1 LAAASENKA
10 AVDTVDVEVTK
21 ELGNVTAKEGCAIG
35 IASGVRDDS
44 RLTAACSFPCSTL
57 VSVTKTVCEPVGSF
71 DRSVTGVLIEVV
83 ETGKGDVRGLSGSPL
98 NVVKR
103 V

>member
-1 LAAASENKA
+1 LAAASENRA
-10 AVDTVDVEVTK
+10 AVGNVDVEVTK
-21 ELGNVTAKEGCAIG
+21 ELGNATAEEGCAIG

-57 VSVTKTVCEPVGSF
+57 VTKTVCEPVESF
-71 DRSVTGVLIEVV
+71 DRSATCVPIEVAG
-83 ETGKGDVRGLSGSPL
+83 TGEDDVRGLSGLPR
-98 NVVKR
+98 NVVKG

>member
-1 LAAASENKA
+1 LAAASENRA
-10 AVDTVDVEVTK
+10 AVGNVDVEVTK
-21 ELGNVTAKEGCAIG
+21 ELGNATAKEGCAIG

-57 VSVTKTVCEPVGSF
+57 VRVMKTVCEPVGSF
-71 DRSVTGVLIEVV
+71 DRSVTGEPIEVV
-83 ETGKGDVRGLSGSPL
+83 EIGEDDVRGLSGLPL